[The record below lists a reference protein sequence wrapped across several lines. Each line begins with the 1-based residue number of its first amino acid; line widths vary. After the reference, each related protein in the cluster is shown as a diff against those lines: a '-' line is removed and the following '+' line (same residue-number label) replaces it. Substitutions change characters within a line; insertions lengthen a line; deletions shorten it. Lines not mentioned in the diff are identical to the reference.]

1 MAISSSK
8 HLLPKFTARRGTV
21 YCTLKSMNHVSDL
34 LCCCFSLRVYP
45 RMNSCVQESVG
56 LGSVSP
62 ATCLLLESIARGLRL
77 EAGTRC
83 WALPITVYLGGAH

>member
-1 MAISSSK
+1 
-8 HLLPKFTARRGTV
+8 
-21 YCTLKSMNHVSDL
+21 
-34 LCCCFSLRVYP
+34 
-45 RMNSCVQESVG
+45 MNSCVQESVG